1 MKIVRYEL
9 DKVCIQKQGLAPSGH
24 LRQMGMQATAAV

>member
-9 DKVCIQKQGLAPSGH
+9 DKVCIQKQELVSPGH
-24 LRQMGMQATAAV
+24 LREMSMQATAAV